1 MTREE
6 RRRRGFSH
14 YNQNY
19 ERDDRRESEVRS
31 SENER
36 RRCSRLGCV
45 GPAAAVIALGG
56 EVLGPAAGPV
66 VAFGL
71 RGPSLGGGFV
81 FEDFGDVAGGGA
93 EVPLVVALFGAAG
106 RADAEA
112 DGDGEEAGAGQ
123 ERHEA
128 QQIKRGVAAWHD
140 GVVSGRGLGGSPR
153 GGGRRRLGRR
163 GPNRVPAGAG
173 VRPGQRGGEDGA
185 DAVDLDRVLPDVGQ
199 HLARAVRQREAQ
211 HEGREHDRQDLVREE
226 PRLVAKGPREGV
238 PHLRRVTPPAPL
250 VRKAPRVFGHAPH
263 RLLERLRP
271 VHLRQQLLV
280 ALRVLFAALVPLLR
294 TPGLLL
300 LLLLPELLL
309 PRLLRRLALSPVVRR
324 GRTLLLLQM
333 RRRPLGRPR

>member
-153 GGGRRRLGRR
+153 GGGRRRLGGWGVVEDDAQ
-163 GPNRVPAGAG
+163 GPVEVDVADGD
-173 VRPGQRGGEDGA
+173 GGG
-185 DAVDLDRVLPDVGQ
+185 DLSVGQ
-199 HLARAVRQREAQ
+199 AEDVAEEDVDVAEVEAAARQFALAAGLVTKKASQRESSKATSRAISVCDAA
-211 HEGREHDRQDLVREE
+211 HRTRAAARTLWSEGRGQSESTASATEWLPAAFSMSTIDR
-226 PRLVAKGPREGV
+226 
-238 PHLRRVTPPAPL
+238 
-250 VRKAPRVFGHAPH
+250 HA
-263 RLLERLRP
+263 
-271 VHLRQQLLV
+271 
-280 ALRVLFAALVPLLR
+280 
-294 TPGLLL
+294 
-300 LLLLPELLL
+300 
-309 PRLLRRLALSPVVRR
+309 
-324 GRTLLLLQM
+324 
-333 RRRPLGRPR
+333 